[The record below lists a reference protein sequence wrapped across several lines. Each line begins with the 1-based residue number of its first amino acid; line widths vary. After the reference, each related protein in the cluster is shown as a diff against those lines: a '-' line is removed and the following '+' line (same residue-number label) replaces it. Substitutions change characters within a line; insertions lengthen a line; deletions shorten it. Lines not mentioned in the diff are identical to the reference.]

1 MELIDILV
9 NLLNF
14 NPYLRMTA
22 YECLTECKIFDEV
35 RDRKK
40 ELALFKM
47 RQQKSFI
54 VELPIDSW
62 DAFDYEN
69 ANNAK
74 YTVAD
79 LKKMMKQ
86 EIL

>member
-1 MELIDILV
+1 
-9 NLLNF
+9 
-14 NPYLRMTA
+14 MTA

-47 RQQKSFI
+47 SQMKNCD

-74 YTVAD
+74 YGVED